1 MYLINLTCVTHSFLS
16 FLHHSQDNIDLTL
29 KPYVI
34 L

>member
-1 MYLINLTCVTHSFLS
+1 VSHIPSY
-16 FLHHSQDNIDLTL
+16 LHHPQDNIDLTL